1 MNNNSILKVENL
13 NVKLN
18 GEKIIE
24 DLSFEV
30 KEGETL
36 AILGPNGA
44 GKTVLFRT
52 LLGFLPFEG
61 EIQWKLG
68 LKISYVPAGL
78 PSSKDIPLTVKEFF
92 DLKKSSQKEAVIEAL
107 SAVGLKNPEVL
118 GKQVSFLSTGQFQR
132 LLVAWGLYDNPQ
144 VLLFDEPTAG
154 VDIRGQ
160 ESIYSLLDKLR
171 KAKPFTILLVTH
183 DLSII
188 YKLADRVVCL
198 NKKALCQ
205 GSPVEALT
213 PQHLSQLYGGGIKFY
228 QHKHD

>member
-144 VLLFDEPTAG
+144 VLLFDEPMTG
-154 VDIRGQ
+154 IDIGGQ
-160 ESIYSLLDKLR
+160 ESVYNLLEKLKKER
-171 KAKPFTILLVTH
+171 DLTILFVTH
-183 DLSII
+183 ELSIV
-188 YKLADRVVCL
+188 YKLADKVLCL
-198 NKKALCQ
+198 SKRMLCH
-205 GSPVEALT
+205 GLPKEILT
-213 PQHLSQLYGGGIKFY
+213 PERISELYSGEIKFY
-228 QHKHD
+228 QHNHK